1 MNIDCEKIRD
11 KLVDCISDHIEPKED
26 TTLIEH
32 LRQCSACS
40 KYYDEL
46 KADDQA
52 LSDFA
57 SSMQPILSRIEANV
71 SKELET
77 AKTRTIFSS
86 KNRIL
91 RLAVA
96 AVILIAVTLA
106 LNQFGIV
113 FDGTSTAWAKVS
125 QIILAIQTTT
135 FDAVIGNGPVVSCTA
150 SERKLKQKLPNGVEA
165 IFDYDKR
172 KILLLNPN
180 DKTVMAIELS
190 SLPIIPANLFKNLK
204 ETIEILKKCPDTI
217 IKRLGKK
224 EINNEEAAGI
234 HIYLDESIDIKIW
247 YKTKDNMPVL
257 IIAKN
262 MIGQTNVVFSNFN
275 FDVMIDDSA
284 FNLAI
289 PEDYTEIKSVKMDFK
304 NLSEQDLIKGLGEWA
319 SLMGN
324 NFPEKLDLSI
334 IQKYSKTI
342 EQKLNEEGKSDIE
355 KAMIVIKIIRAL
367 MFTQQIQT
375 NWKYDGRGLQLGD
388 KDAAIFWYMPT
399 GSKTYRVLYGDLHIA
414 DVNSENLPQ
423 VP

>member
-57 SSMQPILSRIEANV
+57 SSMQPILSRIETNV

-77 AKTRTIFSS
+77 AKTRTIFPS
-86 KNRIL
+86 KNKIL

-125 QIILAIQTTT
+125 QIILTIRTTT
-135 FDAVIGNGPVVSCTA
+135 FDAVIGNGPIVSCTA

-165 IFDYDKR
+165 IFDYDKS

-180 DKTVMAIELS
+180 DKTAMTIELS

-204 ETIEILKKCPDTI
+204 STIETRLATHIGKPVQSI
-217 IKRLGKK
+217 IRNMDDIKVIVDRMRNSLSPEDFHDYIFFTSDPSIYSEIEKMHATVPFTSGKRLERGDGYFIWTISKGNTLNEFGKK
-224 EINNEEAAGI
+224 
-234 HIYLDESIDIKIW
+234 
-247 YKTKDNMPVL
+247 VL
-257 IIAKN
+257 GSKKYQDKLPSRNYNTIQK
-262 MIGQTNVVFSNFN
+262 VFS
-275 FDVMIDDSA
+275 A
-284 FNLAI
+284 
-289 PEDYTEIKSVKMDFK
+289 
-304 NLSEQDLIKGLGEWA
+304 
-319 SLMGN
+319 MG
-324 NFPEKLDLSI
+324 
-334 IQKYSKTI
+334 
-342 EQKLNEEGKSDIE
+342 G
-355 KAMIVIKIIRAL
+355 
-367 MFTQQIQT
+367 
-375 NWKYDGRGLQLGD
+375 
-388 KDAAIFWYMPT
+388 
-399 GSKTYRVLYGDLHIA
+399 IA
-414 DVNSENLPQ
+414 P
-423 VP
+423 